1 MKPYVFT
8 VILILSFFVNNA
20 YAIDYYWQT
29 NWGTGLGT
37 FDTPFDAC
45 EASLDKTVLEN
56 STVASITN
64 RSMRL
69 ITPSNPYP
77 YPFYYICNGTFNF
90 IDPDR
95 YPWTTH
101 AIGAAYPYQI
111 NYYTTAPQ
119 KYPCKKRGNPLEGNP
134 CDPATGN
141 KYQTETD
148 YSLIN
153 GTLKVERY
161 YTSQNNLG
169 DGYGLLGPRWRHNYT
184 RKIDGYGTPDYNRYR
199 GAKSPLYSSPSE
211 ACTNGWNTLK
221 NVVYR
226 GQVSDGVPNYLNGV
240 CEIHRDGNIVAILPV
255 HNDYTGRIDVG
266 TTVSIRAFS
275 RPNGNIIYFRSQN
288 GQWHPI
294 YSTQSNLVLN
304 DSEWELSLP
313 NGNTEIYDSDGNLLT
328 INTKDGMS
336 TNFTYED
343 GRLAV
348 ETDNFG
354 DTLTYHYND
363 SGRLIRITTP
373 EGDIGYSYG
382 GTGNRLIA
390 VTYTD
395 GSTRQYHYENTSFPY
410 NLTGITDEN
419 SQRYANWAYD
429 AYGRVILSEHA
440 DGAEQVEFVY
450 NSDGTTT
457 VTDAAGAERIYHF
470 TVQQGQLKV
479 DHIEGDRC
487 TTCSGGDTQ
496 AYSYDTNGFIVS
508 KTDWNGSVT
517 TYTRDL
523 QGRELSRTEAAG
535 TPDARTVTTTWDTSL
550 NKPLV
555 ITEPDRITEYTYDA
569 NGRKLSTNRRPH
581 P

>member
-8 VILILSFFVNNA
+8 TILIFSFYVNDT

-37 FDTPFDAC
+37 FDTPFEAC

-64 RSMRL
+64 RSMTL
-69 ITPSNPYP
+69 ITPGNPYP
-77 YPFYYICNGTFNF
+77 YPFYYSCNGTFNF
-90 IDPDR
+90 IDPNR
-95 YPWTTH
+95 PPWTTNY
-101 AIGAAYPYQI
+101 IGFAYPYQI
-111 NYYTTAPQ
+111 DYFTTAPQ
-119 KYPCKKRGNPLEGNP
+119 KYPCEERGKPLEGNP

-169 DGYGLLGPRWRHNYT
+169 DGYGLMGPRWRHNYT

-221 NVVYR
+221 NVAYR
-226 GQVSDGVPNYLNGV
+226 GQVSDGLPNYLNGV
-240 CEIHRDGNIVAILPV
+240 CEIHRDGSIVAILPI
-255 HNDYTGRIDVG
+255 HNDYTGRIDIG
-266 TTVSIRAFS
+266 ATVSIRAFS

-288 GQWHPI
+288 DQWHPI
-294 YSTQSNLVLN
+294 YSTQSSLVQN
-304 DSEWELSLP
+304 NSEWVLSLP
-313 NGNTEIYDSDGNLLT
+313 NGNTELYDSDGNLLS

-348 ETDNFG
+348 VTDNFG

-373 EGDIGYSYG
+373 EGDISYSYG

-390 VTYTD
+390 VTYVD

-419 SQRYANWAYD
+419 ANRYATWAYD

-440 DGAEQVEFVY
+440 GGAEQVEFVY

-457 VTDAAGAERIYHF
+457 VTDAAGAERIYHY

-479 DHIEGDRC
+479 EHIEGDRC
-487 TTCSGGDTQ
+487 TTCSSGGTQ
-496 AYSYDTNGFIVS
+496 AYTYDTNGFVAS
-508 KTDWNGSVT
+508 KTDWEGNIT
-517 TYTRDL
+517 TYTRDA
-523 QGRELSRTEAAG
+523 QGRELSRTEASG
-535 TPDARTVTTTWDTSL
+535 TPNARTVTTTWDTSL

-569 NGRKLSTNRRPH
+569 NGRRLSANQRPH

>member
-8 VILILSFFVNNA
+8 TILIFSFYVNDT

-37 FDTPFDAC
+37 FDTPFEAC

-64 RSMRL
+64 RSMTL
-69 ITPSNPYP
+69 ITPGNPYP
-77 YPFYYICNGTFNF
+77 YPFYYSCNGTFNF
-90 IDPDR
+90 IDPNR
-95 YPWTTH
+95 PPWTTNY
-101 AIGAAYPYQI
+101 IGFAYPYQI
-111 NYYTTAPQ
+111 DYFTTAPQ
-119 KYPCKKRGNPLEGNP
+119 KYPCEERGKPLEGNP

-169 DGYGLLGPRWRHNYT
+169 DGYGLMGPRWRHNYT

-266 TTVSIRAFS
+266 TTASIRAFS

-294 YSTQSNLVLN
+294 YSTQFSLIQNGT
-304 DSEWELSLP
+304 EWELSLP
-313 NGNTEIYDSDGNLLT
+313 NGNTEIYDSDGNLMTL
-328 INTKDGMS
+328 NTKDGMS

-343 GRLAV
+343 GRLTV
-348 ETDNFG
+348 VTDNFG

-390 VTYTD
+390 VTYVD

-419 SQRYANWAYD
+419 GNRYATWAYD

-457 VTDAAGAERIYHF
+457 VTDAVGAGRIYHF

-487 TTCSGGDTQ
+487 TTCSGGGIQ
-496 AYSYDTNGFIVS
+496 AYTYDTNGFVTS
-508 KTDWNGSVT
+508 RTDWNGNIT
-517 TYTRDL
+517 TYTRDV
-523 QGRELSRTEAAG
+523 QGRELSRTESSG
-535 TPDARTVTTTWDTSL
+535 TPDARTVTTTWDTTL

-569 NGRKLSTNRRPH
+569 NGRRLSTNRRPH

>member
-8 VILILSFFVNNA
+8 AILILSYFVNNA
-20 YAIDYYWQT
+20 YAIDYYWRT
-29 NWGTGLGT
+29 NWGLRLGT
-37 FDTPFDAC
+37 FDTPFEAC
-45 EASLDKTVLEN
+45 EASLDMSVSQN
-56 STVASITN
+56 QDVASVTN
-64 RSMRL
+64 RFMTR
-69 ITPSNPYP
+69 ITPSSQWVPY
-77 YPFYYICNGTFNF
+77 YYVCGGTINF
-90 IDPDR
+90 INPDLHPR
-95 YPWTTH
+95 TSNV
-101 AIGAAYPYQI
+101 IGAAHPYQI
-111 NYYTTAPQ
+111 NYFTTAPQ
-119 KYPCKKRGNPLEGNP
+119 KYPCEKRGNPLEGNP

-141 KYQTETD
+141 KHQTETD
-148 YSLIN
+148 YSLNN
-153 GTLKVERY
+153 GTFKVERY

-169 DGYGLLGPRWRHNYT
+169 DGYGLLGPRWRHNYNL
-184 RKIDGYGTPDYNRYR
+184 KVDGYGTPDYNRYR
-199 GAKSPLYSSPSE
+199 GVKSPLYSSPSE

-294 YSTQSNLVLN
+294 YSTQFSLIQT
-304 DSEWELSLP
+304 SAEWVLSLP
-313 NGNTEIYDSDGNLLT
+313 NGNTEIYDSDGNILT

-336 TNFTYED
+336 ANFTYED

-348 ETDNFG
+348 VTGHFG
-354 DTLTYHYND
+354 ETLTFHYND

-419 SQRYANWAYD
+419 NQRYATWAYD

-440 DGAEQVEFVY
+440 GGAEQVEFVY

-487 TTCSGGDTQ
+487 TTCSSGSTQ
-496 AYSYDTNGFIVS
+496 AYTYDNNGFVTS
-508 KTDWNGSVT
+508 KTDWNGNVT
-517 TYTRDL
+517 TYIHDT
-523 QGRELSRTEAAG
+523 QGRELSRTESSG
-535 TPDARTVTTTWDTSL
+535 TPEARTITTTWDTQL

-555 ITEPDRITEYTYDA
+555 ITEPDRITEYTYDT
-569 NGRKLSTNRRPH
+569 NGRRLSTNRRPH